1 MVEYK
6 ADIAKYAPGADPNN
20 GQILTG
26 YDVGLQ
32 VVDTLTNAA
41 AMDGGLT
48 HENVMN
54 AAWATNFT
62 LPLLLGGTF
71 HVDGV
76 TDAYGIEYA
85 EMGQYDAA
93 KGSQV
98 RTGDVFD
105 IEGQSGVFGG

>member
-1 MVEYK
+1 
-6 ADIAKYAPGADPNN
+6 
-20 GQILTG
+20 
-26 YDVGLQ
+26 
-32 VVDTLTNAA
+32 
-41 AMDGGLT
+41 MDGGLT

-71 HVDGV
+71 HVDGIA
-76 TDAYGIEYA
+76 DAYGIEYA

-105 IEGQSGVFGG
+105 IEGQERRLRGLTLQHGDRTTSPAR